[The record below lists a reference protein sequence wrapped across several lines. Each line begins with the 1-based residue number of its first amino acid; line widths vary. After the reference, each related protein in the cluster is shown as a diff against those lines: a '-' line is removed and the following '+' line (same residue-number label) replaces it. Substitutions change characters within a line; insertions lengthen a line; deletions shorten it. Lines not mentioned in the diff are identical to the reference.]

1 MSVVPQGNSQDTQDF
16 TSDSTQEKIA
26 RIVKALKIDCHE
38 RVPSPVRTRGDGMEK
53 PEPKTENVLRNT
65 LFDKLIYRPEE
76 HKSSYTSPPSDIG
89 VEKISLTPHNICK
102 PKKEK
107 IFIGSLK
114 GREPKFVPYEP
125 YKGAVKPIVP
135 PEKKRV
141 KKTCGGVKVR
151 SRKSSLLSNHCNEPS
166 QLSSKSRVTEED
178 NQVENESILE
188 GSLLSEGVCNDV
200 WEEERKK
207 MNDQITQLKDERDQL
222 EAQLKFQAQVN
233 GELKTLLVAAVGED
247 LESRVHHLTEDKAH
261 LSRALL
267 SSARRLSTH
276 REQTEWLASQCE
288 VWRSKFLASS
298 IMVEELA
305 RWKAAFSQRASDLQE
320 ALNRLLEE
328 RASIKEGLFKT
339 YRTLL
344 VLRENLDPAWAGIEG
359 TGCSRGHAEKY
370 GHTGRSGCSLNLQ
383 ELSVVLSRIG
393 NGLTERLLGSSA
405 PDTKKFGTKDTVG
418 EVEALTPAE
427 LAAKKLASNS
437 LLFSSCIPDAA
448 CSAVVSGASI
458 ALSRGIPLPPD
469 TTPMHCCPHCSGHL
483 ETL

>member
-339 YRTLL
+339 YSFIFHIEHCLCCVRTWIQHGLALRVPVAAGAMLRNMVIRGDL
-344 VLRENLDPAWAGIEG
+344 V
-359 TGCSRGHAEKY
+359 
-370 GHTGRSGCSLNLQ
+370 
-383 ELSVVLSRIG
+383 VVLIYKNCRWCY
-393 NGLTERLLGSSA
+393 
-405 PDTKKFGTKDTVG
+405 PV
-418 EVEALTPAE
+418 
-427 LAAKKLASNS
+427 
-437 LLFSSCIPDAA
+437 
-448 CSAVVSGASI
+448 
-458 ALSRGIPLPPD
+458 
-469 TTPMHCCPHCSGHL
+469 L
-483 ETL
+483 EMG